1 MPAQVK
7 LVSPGI
13 VFQYFLHFARS
24 IPTGL
29 AVHPVGEVEWSV
41 VEPLPRTLRVG
52 QTQERDLALRGENVF
67 VSFGTL
73 DKDLH
78 TW

>member
-13 VFQYFLHFARS
+13 VFQYFFHFARS
-24 IPTGL
+24 IPTRL

-52 QTQERDLALRGENVF
+52 QTQERDLALRRENVL